1 MSTSTRLATAVLSG
15 AVEEARA
22 LLQAGADVK
31 AHAEDYPWEWNLH
44 FDTRPAPL
52 LHLAALAGNV
62 PMVKL
67 LLQYGANIDERP
79 LIEIHYQT
87 HDDSDWASGASALSM
102 AVDRGFLAVADL
114 LLEAGAKLDPGTERA
129 LKKATRPKK
138 PRKPKKR

>member
-1 MSTSTRLATAVLSG
+1 MSQELAAAVLRG
-15 AVEEARA
+15 AVDEARA
-22 LLQAGADVK
+22 LLQGGADVK
-31 AHAEDYPWEWNLH
+31 THADDYPWEWNLY

-67 LLQYGANIDERP
+67 LLEHGAPIDERP
-79 LIEIHYQT
+79 RIEIHYQT
-87 HDDSDWASGASALSM
+87 HDDSDWASGASALGM

-129 LKKATRPKK
+129 LKKATQPKK
-138 PRKPKKR
+138 PPRRKKR